1 MSEKAYTKGK
11 NPQPLEAVN
20 VPNALL
26 RLETVV
32 ALTGMSRST
41 IYRWIA
47 EGKFPKPLQNGD
59 EGRSLWHAALVKGW
73 LDARLTQPA

>member
-11 NPQPLEAVN
+11 TVQPLDAVN
-20 VPNALL
+20 IPTARL
-26 RLETVV
+26 RMETIV

-47 EGKFPKPLQNGD
+47 EGKFPKPLNGD
-59 EGRSLWHAALVKGW
+59 EGRSLWLAAPVKEW
-73 LDARLTQPA
+73 LQAGATQPA